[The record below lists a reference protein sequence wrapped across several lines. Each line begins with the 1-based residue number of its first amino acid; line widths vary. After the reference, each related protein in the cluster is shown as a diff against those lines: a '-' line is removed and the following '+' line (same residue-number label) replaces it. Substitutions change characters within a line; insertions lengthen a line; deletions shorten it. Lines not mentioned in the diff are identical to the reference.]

1 MYSHSLGMMESSQ
14 IWFTKSRTFEVS
26 MLAPCASKEGKRGRK
41 GYREMRLSA
50 LLRLHLYADAYRT
63 GGFCKGGVRHVS
75 RPEDPAHHRRG
86 PVPREHHHRHLLE
99 ARGRP
104 QRRRPRHRPGHRRH
118 PAGRSLVHPAWRHA
132 DPAQRT
138 GAHLGGRLSV
148 LDLLDLGRARAVRPL
163 GRDLQACRR
172 ARAKA
177 HARRHPQRRSRNLPG
192 GIAPLDVERHAGH
205 ARALRRTRADGHEA
219 MSLENILLGILKRPA
234 AGYDIKRQF
243 ETVFNHFWH
252 ADLTQIYRAL
262 NRMEKD
268 GLLESRLEP
277 SERGPARKVYQRTPA
292 GSRTL
297 AEWLRG
303 GPVLGNEKFAYLAQI
318 HFLDEIEPA

>member
-1 MYSHSLGMMESSQ
+1 
-14 IWFTKSRTFEVS
+14 
-26 MLAPCASKEGKRGRK
+26 
-41 GYREMRLSA
+41 
-50 LLRLHLYADAYRT
+50 
-63 GGFCKGGVRHVS
+63 
-75 RPEDPAHHRRG
+75 
-86 PVPREHHHRHLLE
+86 
-99 ARGRP
+99 
-104 QRRRPRHRPGHRRH
+104 
-118 PAGRSLVHPAWRHA
+118 
-132 DPAQRT
+132 
-138 GAHLGGRLSV
+138 
-148 LDLLDLGRARAVRPL
+148 
-163 GRDLQACRR
+163 
-172 ARAKA
+172 
-177 HARRHPQRRSRNLPG
+177 
-192 GIAPLDVERHAGH
+192 
-205 ARALRRTRADGHEA
+205 

-318 HFLDEIEPA
+318 HFLDEIEPAQAEEFFDTLREELVTQLSTLDAIEQEWRTEAGEGFPDTLDDEDFHTWLTLDMGLRKTRALVEWVEASIARLRGRRER